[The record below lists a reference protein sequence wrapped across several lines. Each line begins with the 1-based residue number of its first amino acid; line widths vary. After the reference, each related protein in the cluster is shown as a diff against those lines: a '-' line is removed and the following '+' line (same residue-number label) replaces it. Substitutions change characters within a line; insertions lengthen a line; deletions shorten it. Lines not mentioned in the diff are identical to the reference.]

1 MIASTQ
7 QNTPTAAGW
16 GLGVSGN
23 LVLGHLDSGTI
34 PRPAAL
40 KPVKSQ

>member
-1 MIASTQ
+1 MITSGK

-16 GLGVSGN
+16 GFGVSAN
-23 LVLGHLDSGTI
+23 PVLGYLVSGTK

-40 KPVKSQ
+40 EPVNDQ

>member
-1 MIASTQ
+1 MITSKQ

-23 LVLGHLDSGTI
+23 LVLGHLVSGTK

-40 KPVKSQ
+40 GPVKDQ